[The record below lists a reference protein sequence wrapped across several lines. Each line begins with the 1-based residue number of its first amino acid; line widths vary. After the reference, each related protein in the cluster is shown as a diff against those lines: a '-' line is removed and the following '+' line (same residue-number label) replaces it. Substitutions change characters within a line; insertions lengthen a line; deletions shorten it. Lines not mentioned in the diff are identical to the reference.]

1 MAQMTIADR
10 AALEAGYAE
19 GERIQR
25 AYSRAHQRAYS
36 RAQSINPH
44 PWGSR
49 LHRMHELG
57 YYIQE
62 KGLTLGATDY
72 WQTGRGN
79 TISAPTGLTLKLWCD
94 KTGLGIQ
101 RVT

>member
-1 MAQMTIADR
+1 MNRDDR
-10 AALEAGYAE
+10 SALEAGYAE
-19 GERIQR
+19 SERVSR
-25 AYSRAHQRAYS
+25 AYG
-36 RAQSINPH
+36 RAQYVNPH

-49 LHRMHELG
+49 LHRFFELG

-72 WQTGRGN
+72 WQTGRGK
-79 TISAPTGLTLKLWCD
+79 TISSPTGLTLKLWCD

-101 RVT
+101 RVA

>member
-1 MAQMTIADR
+1 
-10 AALEAGYAE
+10 
-19 GERIQR
+19 
-25 AYSRAHQRAYS
+25 
-36 RAQSINPH
+36 
-44 PWGSR
+44 
-49 LHRMHELG
+49 MHELG

-62 KGLTLGATDY
+62 KGMTLGATDY

>member
-1 MAQMTIADR
+1 MAQMTRADR

-19 GERIQR
+19 GERI
-25 AYSRAHQRAYS
+25 QRAYS

-79 TISAPTGLTLKLWCD
+79 TISAPSGLTLKLWCD

>member
-1 MAQMTIADR
+1 MNRDDR
-10 AALEAGYAE
+10 FALEAGYAE
-19 GERIQR
+19 SERVAR
-25 AYSRAHQRAYS
+25 AYG
-36 RAQSINPH
+36 RAQYINPH

-49 LHRMHELG
+49 LHRFFELG

-72 WQTGRGN
+72 WQSGRGK
-79 TISAPTGLTLKLWCD
+79 TISSPAGLTLKLWCD

-101 RVT
+101 RVA

>member
-1 MAQMTIADR
+1 MNRDDR
-10 AALEAGYAE
+10 FALESGYAE
-19 GERIQR
+19 SERVAR
-25 AYSRAHQRAYS
+25 AYG
-36 RAQSINPH
+36 RAQYINPH

-49 LHRMHELG
+49 LHRFFELG

-72 WQTGRGN
+72 WQSGRGK
-79 TISAPTGLTLKLWCD
+79 TISSPTGLTLKLWCD

-101 RVT
+101 RVA

>member
-1 MAQMTIADR
+1 MNRDDR

-19 GERIQR
+19 SERVAR
-25 AYSRAHQRAYS
+25 GYG
-36 RAQSINPH
+36 RAQYINPH

-49 LHRMHELG
+49 LHRMFELG

-72 WQTGRGN
+72 WQTGRGK
-79 TISAPTGLTLKLWCD
+79 TISSPAGLTLKLWCD

-101 RVT
+101 RVS